1 MDTQTQIDRLI
12 ELAIIQRT
20 ELKQLVEQLPQ
31 LREHLNAEVERTFEE
46 AEPQIRTELEEFVTR
61 QASDKTATLGVA
73 LEAKI
78 GELAKSLEESAQA
91 KYSALIATRDQNAA
105 LLAQAEERIA
115 AASAELPAKV
125 KDIVAAE
132 LARFPRAGEIDQLRK
147 EFAEPKSL
155 NPRGKWQSSESYNK
169 LDLVT
174 INGDSYTSNIDG
186 NRTRP
191 SRSSADWT
199 LVAAR
204 GTGGGGGPTSLSE
217 LTTVPSNGDLLIG
230 SGTSWVTSNLTAG
243 AGISITVGAGEITIS
258 ATDGDITL
266 DDGTAASPSLH
277 FTNDADTGL
286 YRPADNTLGISVSG
300 TQVAYFDT
308 DGLTIP
314 SAGVVAGGSFHGA
327 NGNANN
333 PTFSF
338 ESDQDTGMYR
348 HGTNELGFTIGGTE
362 KAVMTST
369 TFTVTPNLV
378 VSGTGSIN
386 GTSIPASKTLVVT
399 TDKLSALASTSSSEL
414 AGVISDETG
423 TGSLVFANTPTLVTP
438 NIGAATGTSVNLS
451 GSGAFGG
458 NLTVSGTG
466 GVILNATDAIL
477 KTTDSVSK
485 RPTILAGVTE
495 SAGVYT
501 AQSATPVLAKAA
513 GDVGVYV
520 IYADSGKTVGNTYTP
535 TSQLTVSSTATT
547 LAGNLTVSGTGGIQL
562 NSVANLTWGGSYG
575 AGIPTIAIPSATSI
589 GFYPTGSTSG
599 KTFELFGT
607 GNATLSG
614 NLTVSGTGTHTF
626 GTTNTVTMA
635 AGVLVTLSSAN
646 YTSFGTGF
654 ASKIETFAHNYNLLT
669 GLASSGAVI
678 QSRNG
683 LSAGVLQLNPDGG
696 NLLVGTA
703 IDGGQKLQVNGT
715 AAIAGGIW
723 STSYTSLPSDSTSRA
738 ILGVSGGVAYLQ
750 SATGQTTNALSIDGS
765 SVTIRTGTY
774 TTALTLDSSQNA
786 TFAGDIKFSLANS
799 FDVGETGTRVRNV
812 FVKNLIVTSG
822 PPASASAAGTTGTIN
837 WDADYI
843 YVCTATNTWKR
854 VAIATW

>member
-12 ELAIIQRT
+12 ELAIIQRS

-61 QASDKTATLGVA
+61 QAADKTATLGVA

-91 KYSALIATRDQNAA
+91 KYSALIATRDQNAT

-147 EFAEPKSL
+147 EFAEPRGL
-155 NPRGKWQSSESYNK
+155 NPRGKWQAGESYNK

-174 INGDSYTSNIDG
+174 INGDSYTSNTDNNI
-186 NRTRP
+186 TRP
-191 SRSSADWT
+191 TRSSSDWT

-204 GTGGGGGPTSLSE
+204 GAGGGGGPTSLSE
-217 LTTVPSNGDLLIG
+217 LTTVPSNGDILIG

-286 YRPADNTLGISVSG
+286 YRPAANTLGISVSG

-423 TGSLVFANTPTLVTP
+423 TGALVFANTPTLVTP

-451 GSGAFGG
+451 GSGTFGG
-458 NLTVSGTG
+458 NLTVSGQIRAPYTADGSPGFSFSPANDIGISSFDGASLRFAVAGTRRFLMSSDSTLYGEGNASSLRLASTG
-466 GVILNATDAIL
+466 FINLTAGGTNQNITLTPSGTGIV
-477 KTTDSVSK
+477 SVSGNL
-485 RPTILAGVTE
+485 TVAGT
-495 SAGVYT
+495 T
-501 AQSATPVLAKAA
+501 L
-513 GDVGVYV
+513 
-520 IYADSGKTVGNTYTP
+520 TVGGAVGIVKSLASADLELQTTTAGTNVKIRP
-535 TSQLTVSSTATT
+535 GAGTVATFAESGQTT
-547 LAGNLTVSGTGGIQL
+547 LAGNLTVSGTGGFGNTVSITKAGGAILEL
-562 NSVANLTWGGSYG
+562 NDSNQTARIRTVQTGVTHDLAFHVE
-575 AGIPTIAIPSATSI
+575 SAE
-589 GFYPTGSTSG
+589 
-599 KTFELFGT
+599 KMRLFST
-607 GNATLSG
+607 GNLFVG
-614 NLTVSGTGTHTF
+614 
-626 GTTNTVTMA
+626 
-635 AGVLVTLSSAN
+635 
-646 YTSFGTGF
+646 
-654 ASKIETFAHNYNLLT
+654 ASP
-669 GLASSGAVI
+669 V
-678 QSRNG
+678 
-683 LSAGVLQLNPDGG
+683 
-696 NLLVGTA
+696 
-703 IDGGQKLQVNGT
+703 DGGQKLQVSGNSGFLGHLEIP
-715 AAIAGGIW
+715 ADKHIYMKQSNPLRW
-723 STSYTSLPSDSTSRA
+723 SSDGLSTGSVRA
-738 ILGVSGGVAYLQ
+738 DVYADSGGALYLR
-750 SATGQTTNALSIDGS
+750 TNGS
-765 SVTIRTGTY
+765 N
-774 TTALTLDSSQNA
+774 TALTLDSSQRCILSGA
-786 TFAGDIKFSLANS
+786 LRLANTYVATPQVS
-799 FDVGETGTRVRNV
+799 TGYVTIQDSTGTTYKVLV
-812 FVKNLIVTSG
+812 
-822 PPASASAAGTTGTIN
+822 
-837 WDADYI
+837 
-843 YVCTATNTWKR
+843 AT
-854 VAIATW
+854 